1 MIVQYFP
8 VDEKAALV
16 LDGHG
21 ILPVVHAQAAH
32 FVAAEA
38 LLDFPAGHV
47 GIHEGGLFR
56 GDEGGART
64 DDQDIGSRTAEFLP
78 DGGDFRRVEEI
89 LHPEVRHISEQDVV
103 RHEGSRQAADLLLG
117 LHELPH
123 PDDPAEAGF
132 QGCGEFRFM
141 YACIPV
147 DRKGAVSVLAQHFPD
162 GVPPP
167 EKPPVNPGGRELII
181 VGFPHS
187 MYGHS
192 FSLCKYIKDFPNT

>member
-8 VDEKAALV
+8 VDEKPALV

-32 FVAAEA
+32 FVAAET
-38 LLDFPAGHV
+38 LLDFPAGHI

-89 LHPEVRHISEQDVV
+89 LHPEVRHIPEQDVV
-103 RHEGSRQAADLLLG
+103 RHEGIRQTADFRFR

-123 PDDPAEAGF
+123 PDDPAEAGL
-132 QGCGEFRFM
+132 QGGEFRFM
-141 YACIPV
+141 HACIPI
-147 DRKGAVSVLAQHFPD
+147 DRKGADPVLAQYFPD

-167 EKPPVNPGGRELII
+167 EKPPVNTGGRELIV